1 MFIKNF
7 ILLFIVISNSA
18 FAQTVTEMPLYVG
31 AIPGAKPSLVK
42 EQIIFVNGGVRISS
56 VILPTLTKFSPGK
69 PNGMS
74 VIICPGGGYGRL
86 AIDHEGV
93 EVAKAFNQIGV
104 TAFVLKYRLPND
116 SIMTDKTKGPLQD
129 AQEAIRMIRKQAAAW
144 GLNPAKIGIMGF
156 SAGGHLAATAATHF
170 NVMADAAAKD
180 TTSVRPDFAILIYPV
195 ISFDDSITHKGS
207 KTNLLGKDPT
217 AEQTKLFSNEL
228 QVTKNSPPAF
238 LVHAG
243 DDGTVPVENSIRYYQ
258 ACIKNKVPAELHVYP
273 KGGHGFGLNNKTT
286 ADKWFD
292 RLINWMNTFNKE

>member
-217 AEQTKLFSNEL
+217 AEQTKLFSNQL

>member
-7 ILLFIVISNSA
+7 ILLSIVISNSA

-31 AIPGAKPSLVK
+31 AIPGAKQSLVK
-42 EQIIFVNGGVRISS
+42 EHIIFVNGGVRISS